1 MRKLRFR
8 VSKKPTQG
16 HTAMSEMG
24 EEGLQ
29 GGLARREAVARAPV
43 VKGWDYGVW
52 LRWKAI
58 HRQLGGG
65 EEPTQHQNL
74 PENRLGLTASGTE
87 SSLPLE
93 RS

>member
-1 MRKLRFR
+1 M
-8 VSKKPTQG
+8 
-16 HTAMSEMG
+16 
-24 EEGLQ
+24 
-29 GGLARREAVARAPV
+29 ARREAVARAPV

-87 SSLPLE
+87 SSLTLE
-93 RS
+93 GSWSFEKKKKGVSAKKTIHPVVWG